1 MIIVWDTSQDYR
13 LKVADRS
20 ISLFMKAIESGS
32 LRGQW
37 NKRYAIQM
45 ADEIKKIL
53 QSLIYSYIEPE
64 ELSSSPEMLS
74 IKEKVESIVEALGG
88 ERWTEMFLREAEEK
102 EKTEENLARIRFFL
116 NTLLRLKERLMF
128 GKISDPIIG
137 IDILVGEVMSST
149 KHPRADKL
157 QICNVDIGGRSIK
170 VITNDLKVKKG
181 DRVAVAL
188 VPPQNF
194 MGITSEGMF
203 LGTQSGVLRDVKGEL
218 GGLPKGIPLES
229 LKDARNIIE
238 EFIKGK

>member
-1 MIIVWDTSQDYR
+1 MWDTSQDYR

-20 ISLFMKAIESGS
+20 INLFMKAIESGS

-37 NKRYAIQM
+37 NKRSAIQM

-53 QSLIYSYIEPE
+53 QGLIYSYIEPE
-64 ELSSSPEMLS
+64 ELSSSPEMRS
-74 IKEKVESIVEALGG
+74 IKEKVESIIEALGG
-88 ERWTEMFLREAEEK
+88 ERWAEMFLREAEEK
-102 EKTEENLARIRFFL
+102 EKTEENIARIKFFL
-116 NTLLRLKERLMF
+116 NTMLRLKERLML

-137 IDILVGEVMSST
+137 IDILVGEVMSSAS
-149 KHPRADKL
+149 HPRADKL
-157 QICNVDIGGRSIK
+157 QICNVDIGGRSVK
-170 VITNDLKVKKG
+170 VITNDPMVKKG

-188 VPPQNF
+188 LPPQNF

-203 LGTQSGVLRDVKGEL
+203 LGIEGVLRDVKGEI

-238 EFIKGK
+238 EFMKGK

>member
-1 MIIVWDTSQDYR
+1 MWDTSQDYR

-20 ISLFMKAIESGS
+20 INLFMKAIESGS

-37 NKRYAIQM
+37 NKRSAIQM

-53 QSLIYSYIEPE
+53 QGLIYSYIEPE
-64 ELSSSPEMLS
+64 ELSSSPEMRS
-74 IKEKVESIVEALGG
+74 IKEKVESIIEALGG
-88 ERWTEMFLREAEEK
+88 ERWAEMFLREAEEK
-102 EKTEENLARIRFFL
+102 EKTEENIARIKFFL
-116 NTLLRLKERLMF
+116 NTMFRLKERLML

-137 IDILVGEVMSST
+137 IDIIVGEVMSSI

-157 QICNVDIGGRSIK
+157 QICNVDIGGRSVK
-170 VITNDLKVKKG
+170 VITNDPMVKKG

-188 VPPQNF
+188 LPPQNF

-203 LGTQSGVLRDVKGEL
+203 LGIEGVLRDVKGEI

-238 EFIKGK
+238 EFMKGK